1 MLSDILH
8 SIQAKRDHE
17 PTVISL
23 GQVWVDSMIKVPE
36 FPVPGSFMN
45 AESIARSVNGSFAVL
60 EAASRMGAQTEL
72 ASILGTGPWSDM
84 IRRALKR
91 VNVRHTGITNK
102 GLDNGL
108 RLVINDG
115 QERSFISAPGAEVRT
130 DAHTF
135 DDVHPKS
142 GDVVHIS
149 GASLMNTGA
158 VAVESFISRPE
169 CAPDVR
175 DFRIVL
181 TPTSMMSTVNERL
194 LEDIVLLHPIWVL
207 NRQQG
212 RAIADRL
219 GIEVDETATMRVDG
233 GFDDSMS
240 ALCDGLADVLRAP
253 VVLRAGSRGAWVR
266 RHGEPVQHIDGFETK
281 ATHIRSAGPTH
292 TGALCALLANG
303 WNLESAVQIAN
314 AAASLA
320 IRKGINGVPQ
330 CPTYDE
336 AVALVTKALKDAEH
350 AD

>member
-1 MLSDILH
+1 M
-8 SIQAKRDHE
+8 
-17 PTVISL
+17 
-23 GQVWVDSMIKVPE
+23 
-36 FPVPGSFMN
+36 
-45 AESIARSVNGSFAVL
+45 
-60 EAASRMGAQTEL
+60 
-72 ASILGTGPWSDM
+72 
-84 IRRALKR
+84 
-91 VNVRHTGITNK
+91 
-102 GLDNGL
+102 
-108 RLVINDG
+108 INDG

-135 DDVHPKS
+135 DDMHPKS

-158 VAVESFISRPE
+158 VAVGSFISRPE

-266 RHGEPVQHIDGFETK
+266 RHP
-281 ATHIRSAGPTH
+281 
-292 TGALCALLANG
+292 
-303 WNLESAVQIAN
+303 
-314 AAASLA
+314 
-320 IRKGINGVPQ
+320 
-330 CPTYDE
+330 
-336 AVALVTKALKDAEH
+336 
-350 AD
+350 

>member
-1 MLSDILH
+1 M
-8 SIQAKRDHE
+8 QAKRDHG

-23 GQVWVDSMIKVPE
+23 GQVWVDYMIKVPE
-36 FPVPGSFMN
+36 FPAPGSFMD

-72 ASILGTGPWSDM
+72 AGILGTGPWSDM

-135 DDVHPKS
+135 DDMHPKS

-158 VAVESFISRPE
+158 VAVGSFISRPE

-181 TPTSMMSTVNERL
+181 T
-194 LEDIVLLHPIWVL
+194 
-207 NRQQG
+207 
-212 RAIADRL
+212 
-219 GIEVDETATMRVDG
+219 
-233 GFDDSMS
+233 
-240 ALCDGLADVLRAP
+240 
-253 VVLRAGSRGAWVR
+253 
-266 RHGEPVQHIDGFETK
+266 
-281 ATHIRSAGPTH
+281 
-292 TGALCALLANG
+292 
-303 WNLESAVQIAN
+303 
-314 AAASLA
+314 
-320 IRKGINGVPQ
+320 
-330 CPTYDE
+330 
-336 AVALVTKALKDAEH
+336 
-350 AD
+350 